1 MIFVLSGLSA
11 EAQDLI
17 TKLLK
22 KVSSLLFQ
30 PNMNLQIIFVTS
42 IKDCLGFN
50 VCHCHETGK

>member
-22 KVSSLLFQ
+22 KVSLLFQ
-30 PNMNLQIIFVTS
+30 PTMNLKIIFVTS

-50 VCHCHETGK
+50 VCHCHETGR